1 MILKILKIPL
11 NLIKYLFIGLI
22 TIVSI
27 IPKYFIIGIQ
37 CILDKNKR
45 RNINFEHSLISITI
59 TTLSLITYLISI
71 FLLTRWYV
79 QNERI
84 KKFSESL
91 NEQTIMI
98 TKEESENPST
108 EENTENYQEIKNNT
122 DSNYQANLSFL
133 NINFNYYLKN
143 NSETVAW
150 IQLNGT
156 KINYPVVKHSDN
168 DYYLNHDFYQK
179 SSSTGWIFA
188 DYRND
193 FENLSNNTIIYGHNL
208 INKTMLG
215 SLTWTLNKSWYNN
228 ENNRYIKL
236 STPKYN
242 SLWQIFSIYK
252 IEPTIDYL
260 KTKFN
265 STENYQDFL
274 NTIKNRSIYNFN
286 VNLTFEDKILTLSTC
301 DDTGTKR
308 VVVHAKLYSIE
319 NN

>member
-1 MILKILKIPL
+1 MISKILKIPL
-11 NLIKYLFIGLI
+11 NLIKYFFIGLI
-22 TIVSI
+22 TSI
-27 IPKYFIIGIQ
+27 TLIPKYFMIGIQ

-45 RNINFEHSLISITI
+45 KNMNFEHSLIPITI

-84 KKFSESL
+84 KKFSNSL
-91 NEQTIMI
+91 NEQTTII
-98 TKEESENPST
+98 TKEENNIPST
-108 EENTENYQEIKNNT
+108 EENTENYKEIEENNT
-122 DSNYQANLSFL
+122 TNYKADLSYL
-133 NINFNYYLKN
+133 NINFDYYLKN

-150 IQLNGT
+150 IQVNGT
-156 KINYPVVKHSDN
+156 KINYPVVRHTDN

-179 SSSTGWIFA
+179 SSTTGWVFA

-193 FENLSNNTIIYGHNL
+193 FEDLSNNTIIYGHNL
-208 INKTMLG
+208 INKTMFG
-215 SLTWTLNKSWYNN
+215 SLTWTLNKSWYNI

-242 SLWQIFSIYK
+242 SIWQIFSVYK

-274 NTIKNRSIYNFN
+274 DTIKKRSIYNFDIN
-286 VNLTFEDKILTLSTC
+286 VTFEDKVITLSTC

-308 VVVHAKLYSIE
+308 VVVHAKLYNIE
-319 NN
+319 NK